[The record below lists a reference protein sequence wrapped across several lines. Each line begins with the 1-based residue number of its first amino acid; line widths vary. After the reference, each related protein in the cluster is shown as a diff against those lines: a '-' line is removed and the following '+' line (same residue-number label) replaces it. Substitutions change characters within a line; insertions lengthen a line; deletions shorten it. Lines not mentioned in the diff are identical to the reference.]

1 MAPIRHRSI
10 LHSTLCL
17 SVVSSPRGHSIEDP
31 EPKERPFSVR
41 VALIS
46 SSYHPY
52 PGGVEEHTRNVAR
65 ELRSAGHDVV
75 VWTVDRGE
83 ELGTRSDDGIE
94 VRYLPTPLPAASI
107 QGLWRFTRTAPPA
120 WRPWVDAVRD
130 FRPDVLHIQCFGPNG
145 IYATALHHRTGTPLV
160 ISSHGE
166 TFADESN
173 VFGRSAVLRSGLRH
187 ALHVASAV
195 TGCSSVVL
203 EDLRARFGLK
213 AGVVVPNG
221 VDLDEAHAL
230 GARTLDHPARPTV
243 FAVGRVVHVKG
254 FDLLIRAF
262 ARANLP
268 QTHLVIGG
276 DGPELPRLRTLA
288 DELGVGE
295 RSSFPGRLDRA
306 DVIRGIENAT
316 IVAVPSRLEAFGIVV
331 LEAWRGGAPVLATS
345 RSGPATFVTDGVDG
359 LLVDP
364 EDTASFA
371 SALERLTADP
381 DLRERLASAGRKSV
395 TAYTWQRTASDYE
408 RIYEEIA
415 TRRRHT
421 RTRRGH
427 RHGGKQADD

>member
-1 MAPIRHRSI
+1 MTGTDEPHRRRTS
-10 LHSTLCL
+10 LRL
-17 SVVSSPRGHSIEDP
+17 
-31 EPKERPFSVR
+31 
-41 VALIS
+41 ALIS

-52 PGGVEEHTRNVAR
+52 PGGVEEHTRSVAR
-65 ELRSAGHDVV
+65 ELRSRGHAVT

-83 ELGTRSDDGIE
+83 GLGTRCVDDIE
-94 VRYLPTPLPAASI
+94 VRYLPTPLPVASI
-107 QGLWRFTRTAPPA
+107 QGLWRFTRTALPA
-120 WRPWVDAVRD
+120 WRLWMDAVRD
-130 FRPDVLHIQCFGPNG
+130 FRPDVLHVHCFGPNG

-160 ISSHGE
+160 VSSHGE
-166 TFADESN
+166 TFADEKN
-173 VFGRSAVLRSGLRH
+173 VYGRSAVLRSGLRH
-187 ALHVASAV
+187 ALSVASAV
-195 TGCSSVVL
+195 TGCSGVVI

-221 VDLDEAHAL
+221 VDLNKVQAL
-230 GARTLDHPARPTV
+230 AARTLDHPARPTV

-262 ARANLP
+262 ARANLSEH
-268 QTHLVIGG
+268 THLVIGG
-276 DGPELPRLRTLA
+276 DGPELPKLRAMA
-288 DELGVGE
+288 DELGIGE
-295 RSSFPGRLDRA
+295 RCSFPGRLDRA
-306 DVIRGIENAT
+306 EVIRGIENAT

-364 EDTASFA
+364 ENTASFA
-371 SALERLTADP
+371 SALQRLAADP

-395 TAYTWQRTASDYE
+395 TAYTWQRTAADYE

-415 TRRRHT
+415 TRRRHK